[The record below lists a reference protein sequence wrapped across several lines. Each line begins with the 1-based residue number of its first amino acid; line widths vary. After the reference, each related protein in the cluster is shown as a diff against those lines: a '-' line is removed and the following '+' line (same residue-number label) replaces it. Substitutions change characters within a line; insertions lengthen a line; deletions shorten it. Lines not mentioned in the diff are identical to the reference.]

1 MGRAI
6 QMRRMLPFG
15 LGSDRKSLQ
24 AAIYD
29 ATFRSDTEAL
39 IYHYARYNDHLP
51 DLENPVWLNEK
62 IRWQFLNHPNPL
74 MSFVAD
80 KISAR
85 DYLRMKGSRIEAPRI
100 YAVGN
105 DAASLAQIDLPET
118 FVIKSTYGSGQ
129 NHVEKPGMSTPRE
142 TLVGKVER
150 WMGYDQWRATGE
162 LHYRDVPKRWLAEEF
177 LPSSEEAQEYKIFC
191 FHGEPVFIAV
201 ITGRNIEGQVGL
213 AGIRHAVFTLDWER
227 ADFGMQGV
235 QDDTR
240 EIPRPADLD
249 FLLDEARLL
258 SQDFMHVRVDF
269 LRFDGR
275 LVFSELT
282 FASLAARVP
291 YEPREV
297 NARLGAL
304 MDLDRAAEYLARG
317 QSAMAALR
325 EAGQKNTGRDPSSG
339 KTDLARAFDPV

>member
-6 QMRRMLPFG
+6 QLRRMLPFG

-39 IYHYARYNDHLP
+39 VYHYARFNDHMP
-51 DLENPVWLNEK
+51 DLDNPVWLNEK

-85 DYLRMKGSRIEAPRI
+85 DYLRMKGSRIEAPKI
-100 YAVGN
+100 YAIGS
-105 DAASLAQIDLPET
+105 DAASLAQVDLPET
-118 FVIKSTYGSGQ
+118 FVVKSTYGSGQ

-162 LHYRDVPKRWLAEEF
+162 LHYRDVPKRWLVEEF
-177 LPSSEEAQEYKIFC
+177 LPSFEQAQEYKIFC
-191 FHGEPVFIAV
+191 FHGEPAFIAV
-201 ITGRNIEGQVGL
+201 ITERNIEGQAGL
-213 AGIRHAVFTLDWER
+213 AGIRHAIFTLDWER
-227 ADFGMQGV
+227 ADFGMRGI

-240 EIPRPADLD
+240 DITRPADLD
-249 FLLDEARLL
+249 FLLDEARRL
-258 SQDFMHVRVDF
+258 SKDFMHVRVDF

-282 FASLAARVP
+282 FASLAARIP
-291 YEPREV
+291 YEPLAV

-304 MDLDRAAEYLARG
+304 MNLERAPEYLAHG
-317 QSAMAALR
+317 QSVIAAMDWS
-325 EAGQKNTGRDPSSG
+325 GQKNTRRDLTSEETG
-339 KTDLARAFDPV
+339 FARALDPV